1 MKAEVNDLTDL
12 LKRTRRMANVNG
24 KPIPQ
29 VIGCVLQTSDGIM
42 TTTSVVRDGKSSVAR
57 FVGVCESTDEETIII
72 PDIEKMLGALK
83 AHTAK
88 VTLKQDGDM
97 LRMKSSNKQTSL
109 SADNRALAFPHASET
124 VLEWASMSQDRM
136 KAVRSNAYMMADGS
150 ERGAVL
156 SVTVDGRDLRE
167 AIADGNMNGQKVSTF
182 RLLAMDHALGVVV
195 GTPLKGQTNTQIGT
209 LQGSYE
215 LNIVFGGGLESV
227 IPNGEVL
234 FTLISYEEEGQG
246 YALILDSPE
255 GRIYQRSV
263 LE

>member
-1 MKAEVNDLTDL
+1 MNDLTDL

-29 VIGCVLQTSDGIM
+29 VIGCVLHTGGGIM

-57 FVGVCESTDEETIII
+57 FAGVCEYTDDEVIIV
-72 PDIEKMLGALK
+72 PDIEMMLGALK
-83 AHTAK
+83 AHTGK

-124 VLEWASMSQDRM
+124 VLEWATMSQDKM
-136 KAVRSNAYMMADGS
+136 KAVRSDSYMMADGS
-150 ERGAVL
+150 ERGATL
-156 SVTVDGRDLRE
+156 SITVDGRELRE

-182 RLLAMDHALGVVV
+182 RLLAMDHALGIAV

-209 LQGSYE
+209 LLGSYE
-215 LNIVFGGGLESV
+215 MNIVFGGGLESV
-227 IPNGEVL
+227 IPNGEVKL
-234 FTLISYEEEGQG
+234 SLISYHKEGQG

>member
-29 VIGCVLQTSDGIM
+29 VIGCVLLTRDGIV

-57 FVGVCESTDEETIII
+57 FVGVCESKDEETIII
-72 PDIEKMLGALK
+72 PDIEMMLGALK
-83 AHTAK
+83 SHTGK

-97 LRMKSSNKQTSL
+97 LRMKSFNKQTSL
-109 SADNRALAFPHASET
+109 SADERALAFPHTSET
-124 VLEWASMSQDRM
+124 VLEWATMSQQKM
-136 KAVRSNAYMMADGS
+136 KAVRSDSYLMADGS
-150 ERGAVL
+150 ERDAVF
-156 SVTVDGRDLRE
+156 STTVDGQDLRE

-182 RLLAMDHALGVVV
+182 RLLAMDHALGIVV
-195 GTPLKGQTNTQIGT
+195 GTPLKGQTNTQIGH
-209 LQGSYE
+209 LKGRYE
-215 LNIVFGGGLESV
+215 ANIVFGGGLESV
-227 IPNGEVL
+227 IPNGEVKL
-234 FTLISYEEEGQG
+234 SVISYHKEGQG